1 MAPKPFLYYS
11 VCMAKMINKKIDIS
25 IVTPCFNEELNVEL
39 CAKKLSH
46 EMNRQLPGTNYEHI
60 FVDNNSS
67 DSTFNKLLALSKK
80 DKRIKVIRNSKNV
93 GSFYNMWIGMQNCR
107 GSYVVPLLPADLQDP
122 PSQIPIM
129 YKTLIK
135 SKSLIAYG
143 VIERREEKYLM
154 RKSRELYYYLINKL
168 AASHIP
174 RNSGEFLIADYRVV
188 NSVLMT
194 NDNNPYLR
202 GLFAQTGVKAIAVPY
217 TKVKRKFGKS
227 KESALTLFN
236 AAVNGFISTSTLL
249 PRIILVFGLFT
260 ALISVLM
267 SIFNLASFILNGT
280 FGTQSGVPTLL
291 IAVFFLSGI
300 QLLFL
305 GLATEYIQALYKQ
318 VRPSPKSFITDKVNF
333 D

>member
-1 MAPKPFLYYS
+1 
-11 VCMAKMINKKIDIS
+11 MAKIRRKEIDIS
-25 IVTPCFNEELNVEL
+25 IVTPCFNEEENVQI
-39 CAKKLSH
+39 CAKKLNY
-46 EMNRQLPGTNYEHI
+46 EMKRQLPDTSYEHI

-122 PSQIPIM
+122 PSKIPLL

-168 AASHIP
+168 AESHIP

-188 NSVLMT
+188 KSVLMT

-202 GLFAQTGVKAIAVPY
+202 GLFAQTGVKSVAVPY
-217 TKVKRKFGKS
+217 TKVKRNFGKS
-227 KESALTLFN
+227 KESTLTLFN
-236 AAVNGFISTSTLL
+236 AAINGFISTSTLL
-249 PRIILVFGLFT
+249 PRVILVFGLIT
-260 ALISVLM
+260 ALISVFM
-267 SIFNLASFILNGT
+267 SIFNLASFIFNGT
-280 FGTQSGVPTLL
+280 FYTQSGIPTLL

-318 VRPSPKSFITDKVNF
+318 VRPSPKSFITDKINF

>member
-1 MAPKPFLYYS
+1 MVK
-11 VCMAKMINKKIDIS
+11 VKRKKIDVS
-25 IVTPCFNEELNVEL
+25 IVTPCFNEEENVEL
-39 CAKKLSH
+39 CAKSLSY
-46 EMNRQLPGTNYEHI
+46 EMNKQLPSITYEHI
-60 FVDNNSS
+60 FVDNNSN
-67 DSTFNKLLALSKK
+67 DATFDKLSALAKK
-80 DKRIKVIRNSKNV
+80 DKRIKIIRNSRNV

-122 PSQIPIM
+122 PAHIPLM
-129 YKTLIK
+129 YKSLIE

-143 VIERREEKYLM
+143 VIKRREENYLM
-154 RKSRELYYYLINKL
+154 RKSRELFYYLINRF
-168 AASHIP
+168 AESHIP

-188 NSVLMT
+188 RSVLMT

-202 GLFAQTGVKAIAVPY
+202 GLFAQTGVKSVAVPY
-217 TKVKRKFGKS
+217 NKVRRKFGKS

-236 AAVNGFISTSTLL
+236 AAINGFISTSTLL
-249 PRIILVFGLFT
+249 PRIIVFFGLLT

-267 SIFNLASFILNGT
+267 SIFNLASFIFNGT
-280 FGTQSGVPTLL
+280 FDIQSGVPTLL

-318 VRPSPKSFITDKVNF
+318 VRPSPKSFITDKINF